1 ELPAMDA
8 AAPADGRLEL
18 HEDDWRSAE
27 FVQRSVLP
35 VATAELDRVRRI
47 YVEHAEHDAQGRVVG
62 FTTIHRRR
70 EPERPLP
77 APLALERVRGL
88 LPPPSATYPGFAFRG
103 APGVVRDGFAQRHG
117 PVVLYGRAPG
127 GTLAELCLLVSGGR
141 ADAGAAGLADALAA
155 AMTELELVLVDWNPA
170 RLIAPESIGSFLT
183 ELGIS

>member
-1 ELPAMDA
+1 MDA